1 LDFEILE
8 LGLIS
13 GKSTQRSSNRE
24 NMGEPIA
31 GLESLDTQYP
41 RASSELLQR
50 LDALILETTGKAKAR
65 ENFLEPNHL

>member
-1 LDFEILE
+1 
-8 LGLIS
+8 
-13 GKSTQRSSNRE
+13 
-24 NMGEPIA
+24 MGEPIA